1 MSKWIKKLAE
11 AYSEVNENQS
21 AAVKKALAKASA
33 PSEKGKKAVTLPKAP
48 FEIPEDIPATERTAF
63 HGAAAG
69 AHKAGK
75 SHFTFQSKKYP
86 VTMKKDTA
94 TAIADQKE
102 AAGQEVDEASAYYT
116 QSVAQHLAKKDGHDY
131 HKLPVYALGKPHQQG
146 YHKKAQDA
154 LASGK
159 YKSGLHDSVD
169 LNKSNADAAIKHDCA
184 THVEHAKWGEG
195 QPISEMH
202 TIVETAPGV
211 GYVTH
216 YDVMFEHGIEK
227 NVAVEDLNI
236 LAEMSHGHSKKKSK
250 NEMSSKEK
258 MKRGLYNGSK
268 DDEVVMNPKKEK
280 KEKDAASEAGMQ
292 EAVIYKRIIEARK
305 MKATA
310 DKGGE
315 HSKGATDQEEMGD
328 KQASSKGAQDMMN
341 TPKQVIDNPEASG
354 DEVNKAA
361 SAGPKASTR
370 KGDNQAGD
378 KKIIP
383 SATPM
388 KGM

>member
-1 MSKWIKKLAE
+1 MSEWIKRLAE
-11 AYSEVNENQS
+11 KYSEVNENQS

-48 FEIPEDIPATERTAF
+48 FEIPEDVPVDERDMFMAK
-63 HGAAAG
+63 AAA

-75 SHFTFQSKKYP
+75 SHFTMPGGKKHP

-94 TAIADQKE
+94 QAVNNE
-102 AAGQEVDEASAYYT
+102 AA
-116 QSVAQHLAKKDGHDY
+116 
-131 HKLPVYALGKPHQQG
+131 
-146 YHKKAQDA
+146 
-154 LASGK
+154 
-159 YKSGLHDSVD
+159 D
-169 LNKSNADAAIKHDCA
+169 LNKDNADAAIKHDCA
-184 THVEHAKWGEG
+184 THVEHAQWGEG
-195 QPISEMH
+195 TPISEQH
-202 TIVETAPGV
+202 TIVETAPGE

-227 NVAVEDLNI
+227 DVAVEDLTI
-236 LAEMSHGHSKKKSK
+236 LAEMSHGHAKKK

-258 MKRGLYNGSK
+258 MKRGLYNSTNENKDEDEADDATVRMMKDNPKMRAQKGPGGMKSLDRK
-268 DDEVVMNPKKEK
+268 AHKAVRKALQKNEDDEVVMNPKKEK
-280 KEKDAASEAGMQ
+280 KEKDAAPEAGMQ
-292 EAVIYKRIIEARK
+292 EAVVYKRIIEARK

-328 KQASSKGAQDMMN
+328 KQASSKGAMDMMN
-341 TPKQVIDNPEASG
+341 TPKDVKDNPEASG
-354 DEVNKAA
+354 DDMKKA
-361 SAGPKASTR
+361 SDAGPKAPAR